1 MTKFKLK
8 EGIQENKL
16 LTSFSIFFVFIF
28 IFLGIWQI
36 ERAAHKEGLLKAFNS
51 EQESPPSIL
60 TDKAPEWSR
69 VFVDGI
75 FDSSKQILI
84 DNQIHNGKVGYKIFT
99 PFRFNNNQIVL
110 VDRGWIAQ
118 GQSRSDLP
126 QLDILEKESRII
138 ATVTSP
144 EQGVLAGSELL
155 TNEWPRVSQTK
166 SVEVIASA
174 FKEPILDIVLV
185 LDPGS
190 SQITEFIQIRPFA
203 ITPVKHY
210 GYAMQWFTMSI
221 VLFGMFL
228 YALIKRDK

>member
-8 EGIQENKL
+8 DQIQENKL
-16 LTSFSIFFVFIF
+16 LTSFSIFFVIVFV
-28 IFLGIWQI
+28 FLGVWQI
-36 ERAAHKEGLLKAFNS
+36 ERAAHKEGLLQAFNS
-51 EQESPPSIL
+51 EQESPPIRL
-60 TDKAPEWSR
+60 TSQSPDWSR

-75 FDSSKQILI
+75 FDSSRQILI
-84 DNQIHNGKVGYKIFT
+84 DNQIHKGRVGYKIFT
-99 PFRFNNNQIVL
+99 PFRFDDNKIVL

-126 QLDILEKESRII
+126 QLNILEKKSRII

-166 SVEVIASA
+166 AVEVIASA

-190 SQITEFIQIRPFA
+190 SQITEFIQIKPFA

-221 VLFGMFL
+221 VLLGMFL
-228 YALIKRDK
+228 YALKREK

>member
-8 EGIQENKL
+8 DQIQENKL
-16 LTSFSIFFVFIF
+16 LASFSIFFVIVFV
-28 IFLGIWQI
+28 FLGVWQI
-36 ERAAHKEGLLKAFNS
+36 ERAAHKEGLLQAFNS
-51 EQESPPSIL
+51 EQESPPIRL
-60 TDKAPEWSR
+60 TSQSPDWSR

-75 FDSSKQILI
+75 FDSTRQILI
-84 DNQIHNGKVGYKIFT
+84 DNQIHKGKVGYKIFT
-99 PFRFNNNQIVL
+99 PFRFDDNKIVL

-126 QLDILEKESRII
+126 QLNILEKKSRII

-166 SVEVIASA
+166 AVEVIASA

-190 SQITEFIQIRPFA
+190 SQITEFIQIKPFA

-221 VLFGMFL
+221 VLLGMFL
-228 YALIKRDK
+228 YALKREK

>member
-8 EGIQENKL
+8 DQIQENKL
-16 LTSFSIFFVFIF
+16 LASFSIFFVIVFV
-28 IFLGIWQI
+28 FLGLWQI
-36 ERAAHKEGLLKAFNS
+36 ERAAHKEGLLQAFNS
-51 EQESPPSIL
+51 EQESPPIRL
-60 TDKAPEWSR
+60 TSQSPDWSR

-75 FDSSKQILI
+75 FDSSRQILI
-84 DNQIHNGKVGYKIFT
+84 DNQIHKGKVGYKIFT
-99 PFRFNNNQIVL
+99 PFRFDDNKIVL

-126 QLDILEKESRII
+126 QLNILEKKSRII

-166 SVEVIASA
+166 AVEVIASA

-190 SQITEFIQIRPFA
+190 SQITEFIQIKPFA

-221 VLFGMFL
+221 VLLGMFL
-228 YALIKRDK
+228 YALKREK

>member
-8 EGIQENKL
+8 DQIQENKL
-16 LTSFSIFFVFIF
+16 LASFSIFFVIVFV
-28 IFLGIWQI
+28 FLGVWQI
-36 ERAAHKEGLLKAFNS
+36 ERAAHKEGLLQAFNS
-51 EQESPPSIL
+51 EQESPPTRL
-60 TDKAPEWSR
+60 TSQSPDWSR

-75 FDSSKQILI
+75 FDSSRQILI
-84 DNQIHNGKVGYKIFT
+84 DNQIHKGKVGYKIFT
-99 PFRFNNNQIVL
+99 PFRFDDNKIVL

-126 QLDILEKESRII
+126 QLNILEKKSRII

-166 SVEVIASA
+166 AVEVIASA

-190 SQITEFIQIRPFA
+190 SQITEFIQIKPFA

-221 VLFGMFL
+221 VLLGMFL
-228 YALIKRDK
+228 YALKREK

>member
-8 EGIQENKL
+8 DSLQENKL
-16 LTSFSIFFVFIF
+16 LTSFSIFFVFVF
-28 IFLGIWQI
+28 VFLGIWQI
-36 ERAAHKEGLLKAFNS
+36 ERAANKEGLLQDFNS
-51 EQESPPSIL
+51 EQESPPTRL
-60 TDKAPEWSR
+60 TSQSPNWSR
-69 VFVDGI
+69 VFVDGV
-75 FDSSKQILI
+75 FDSSRQILI

-99 PFRFNNNQIVL
+99 PFRFDDNKIVL
-110 VDRGWIAQ
+110 VDRGWIGQ

-126 QLDILEKESRII
+126 QLNILEKKSRII

-155 TNEWPRVSQTK
+155 TNEWPRVSQSK
-166 SVEVIASA
+166 AVEVIASA
-174 FKEPILDIVLV
+174 FNEPILDIVLV

-190 SQITEFIQIRPFA
+190 SQITEFIQIKPFA

-221 VLFGMFL
+221 VLLGMFL
-228 YALIKRDK
+228 YALKRER

>member
-8 EGIQENKL
+8 DSLQENKL
-16 LTSFSIFFVFIF
+16 LTSFSIFFVFVF
-28 IFLGIWQI
+28 VFLGIWQI
-36 ERAAHKEGLLKAFNS
+36 ERAANKQGLLQDFNS
-51 EQESPPSIL
+51 EQESPPTRL
-60 TDKAPEWSR
+60 TSQSPNWSR
-69 VFVDGI
+69 VFVDGV
-75 FDSSKQILI
+75 FDSSRQILI

-99 PFRFNNNQIVL
+99 PFRFDDNKIVL
-110 VDRGWIAQ
+110 VDRGWIGQ

-126 QLDILEKESRII
+126 QLNILEKKSRII

-155 TNEWPRVSQTK
+155 TNEWPRVSQSK
-166 SVEVIASA
+166 AVEVIASA
-174 FKEPILDIVLV
+174 FNEPILDIVLV

-190 SQITEFIQIRPFA
+190 SQITEFIQIKPFA

-221 VLFGMFL
+221 VLLGMFL
-228 YALIKRDK
+228 YALKREK

>member
-1 MTKFKLK
+1 MTKFKLTDQ
-8 EGIQENKL
+8 IQENKL
-16 LTSFSIFFVFIF
+16 LTSFSIFFVIVFV
-28 IFLGIWQI
+28 FLGVWQI
-36 ERAAHKEGLLKAFNS
+36 ERAAHKEGLLQAFNS
-51 EQESPPSIL
+51 EQESPPIRL
-60 TDKAPEWSR
+60 TSQSPDWSR

-75 FDSSKQILI
+75 FDSSRQILI
-84 DNQIHNGKVGYKIFT
+84 DNQIHKGKVGYKIFT
-99 PFRFNNNQIVL
+99 PFRFDDNKIVL

-126 QLDILEKESRII
+126 QLNILEKKSRII

-166 SVEVIASA
+166 AIEVIASA

-190 SQITEFIQIRPFA
+190 SQITEFIQIKPFA

-221 VLFGMFL
+221 VLLGMFL
-228 YALIKRDK
+228 YALKREK

>member
-8 EGIQENKL
+8 DQIQENKL
-16 LTSFSIFFVFIF
+16 LASFSIFFVIVFV
-28 IFLGIWQI
+28 FLGVWQI
-36 ERAAHKEGLLKAFNS
+36 ERAAHKEGLLQAFNS
-51 EQESPPSIL
+51 EQESPPIRL
-60 TDKAPEWSR
+60 TSQSPDWSR

-75 FDSSKQILI
+75 FDSSRQILI
-84 DNQIHNGKVGYKIFT
+84 DNQIHKGKVGYKIYT
-99 PFRFNNNQIVL
+99 PFRFDDNKIVL

-126 QLDILEKESRII
+126 QLNILEKKSRII

-166 SVEVIASA
+166 AVEVIASA

-190 SQITEFIQIRPFA
+190 SQITEFIQIKPFA

-221 VLFGMFL
+221 VLLGMFL
-228 YALIKRDK
+228 YALKREK

>member
-8 EGIQENKL
+8 DQIQENKL
-16 LTSFSIFFVFIF
+16 LASFSIFFVIVFV
-28 IFLGIWQI
+28 FLGVWQI
-36 ERAAHKEGLLKAFNS
+36 ERAAHKEGLLQAFNA
-51 EQESPPSIL
+51 EQESPPIRL
-60 TDKAPEWSR
+60 TSQSPDWSR

-75 FDSSKQILI
+75 FDSSRQILI
-84 DNQIHNGKVGYKIFT
+84 DNQIHKGKVGYKIFT
-99 PFRFNNNQIVL
+99 PFRFDDNKIVL

-126 QLDILEKESRII
+126 QLNILEKKSRII

-166 SVEVIASA
+166 AVEVIASA

-190 SQITEFIQIRPFA
+190 SQITEFIQIKPFA
-203 ITPVKHY
+203 MTPVKHY

-221 VLFGMFL
+221 VLLGMFL
-228 YALIKRDK
+228 YALKREK

>member
-1 MTKFKLK
+1 MTKLKLK
-8 EGIQENKL
+8 EALQENKL
-16 LTSFSIFFVFIF
+16 LTSFSIFFVFVF
-28 IFLGIWQI
+28 VFLGIWQI
-36 ERAAHKEGLLKAFNS
+36 ERAANKEGLLQDFNS
-51 EQESPPSIL
+51 EQESPPTRL
-60 TDKAPEWSR
+60 TSQSPNWSR
-69 VFVDGI
+69 VFVDGV
-75 FDSSKQILI
+75 FDSSRQILI

-99 PFRFNNNQIVL
+99 PFRFDDNKIVL

-126 QLDILEKESRII
+126 QLNILEKKSRII

-166 SVEVIASA
+166 AVEVIASA

-221 VLFGMFL
+221 VLLGMFL
-228 YALIKRDK
+228 YALKREK

>member
-1 MTKFKLK
+1 MTKFKLTDQ
-8 EGIQENKL
+8 IQENKL
-16 LTSFSIFFVFIF
+16 LASFSIFFVIVFV
-28 IFLGIWQI
+28 FLGVWQI
-36 ERAAHKEGLLKAFNS
+36 ERAAHKEGLLQAFNA
-51 EQESPPSIL
+51 EQESPPIRL
-60 TDKAPEWSR
+60 TSQSPDWSR

-75 FDSSKQILI
+75 FDSSRQILI
-84 DNQIHNGKVGYKIFT
+84 DNQIHKGKVGYKIFT
-99 PFRFNNNQIVL
+99 PFRFDDNKIVL

-126 QLDILEKESRII
+126 QLNILEKKSRII

-166 SVEVIASA
+166 AVEVIASA

-190 SQITEFIQIRPFA
+190 SQITEFIQIKPFA

-221 VLFGMFL
+221 VLLGMFL
-228 YALIKRDK
+228 YALKREK

>member
-8 EGIQENKL
+8 DSLQENKL
-16 LTSFSIFFVFIF
+16 LTSFSIFFVFVF
-28 IFLGIWQI
+28 VFLGIWQI
-36 ERAAHKEGLLKAFNS
+36 ERAANKEGLLQDFNS
-51 EQESPPSIL
+51 EQESPPTRL
-60 TDKAPEWSR
+60 TSQSPNWSR
-69 VFVDGI
+69 VFVDGV
-75 FDSSKQILI
+75 FDSSRQILI

-99 PFRFNNNQIVL
+99 PFRFDDNKIVL
-110 VDRGWIAQ
+110 VDRGWIGQ

-126 QLDILEKESRII
+126 QLNILEKKSRII

-155 TNEWPRVSQTK
+155 TNEWPRVSQSK
-166 SVEVIASA
+166 AVEVIASA
-174 FKEPILDIVLV
+174 FNEPILDIVLV

-190 SQITEFIQIRPFA
+190 SQITEFIQIKPFA

-221 VLFGMFL
+221 VLLGMFL
-228 YALIKRDK
+228 YALKIEK

>member
-1 MTKFKLK
+1 MTKFKLTDQ
-8 EGIQENKL
+8 IQENKL
-16 LTSFSIFFVFIF
+16 LASFSIFFVIVFV
-28 IFLGIWQI
+28 FLGVWQI
-36 ERAAHKEGLLKAFNS
+36 ERAAHKEGLLQAFNS
-51 EQESPPSIL
+51 EQESPPIRL
-60 TDKAPEWSR
+60 TSQSPDWSR

-75 FDSSKQILI
+75 FDSSRQILI
-84 DNQIHNGKVGYKIFT
+84 DNQIHKGKVGYKIFT
-99 PFRFNNNQIVL
+99 PFRFDDNKIVL

-126 QLDILEKESRII
+126 QLNILEKKSRII

-166 SVEVIASA
+166 AVEVIALA

-190 SQITEFIQIRPFA
+190 SQITEFIQIKPFA

-221 VLFGMFL
+221 VLLGMFL
-228 YALIKRDK
+228 YALKREK

>member
-8 EGIQENKL
+8 DSLQENKL
-16 LTSFSIFFVFIF
+16 LTSFSIFFVFVF
-28 IFLGIWQI
+28 VFLGIWQI
-36 ERAAHKEGLLKAFNS
+36 ERAANKEALLQDFNS
-51 EQESPPSIL
+51 EQESPPTRL
-60 TDKAPEWSR
+60 TSQSPNWSR
-69 VFVDGI
+69 VFVDGV
-75 FDSSKQILI
+75 FDSSRQILI

-99 PFRFNNNQIVL
+99 PFRFDDNKIVL
-110 VDRGWIAQ
+110 VDRGWIGQ

-126 QLDILEKESRII
+126 QLNILEKKSRII

-155 TNEWPRVSQTK
+155 TNEWPRVSQSK
-166 SVEVIASA
+166 AVEVIASA
-174 FKEPILDIVLV
+174 FNEPILDIVLV

-190 SQITEFIQIRPFA
+190 SQITEFIQIKPFA

-221 VLFGMFL
+221 VLLGMFL
-228 YALIKRDK
+228 FALKREK

>member
-8 EGIQENKL
+8 DSLQENKL
-16 LTSFSIFFVFIF
+16 LTSFSIVFVFVF
-28 IFLGIWQI
+28 VFLGIWQI
-36 ERAAHKEGLLKAFNS
+36 ERAANKEGLLQDFNS
-51 EQESPPSIL
+51 EQESPPTRL
-60 TDKAPEWSR
+60 TSQSPNWSR
-69 VFVDGI
+69 VFVDGV
-75 FDSSKQILI
+75 FDSSRQILI

-99 PFRFNNNQIVL
+99 PFRFDENKIVL
-110 VDRGWIAQ
+110 VDRGWIGQ

-126 QLDILEKESRII
+126 QLNILEKKSRII

-155 TNEWPRVSQTK
+155 TNEWPRVSQSK
-166 SVEVIASA
+166 AVEVIASA
-174 FKEPILDIVLV
+174 FNEPILDIVLV

-190 SQITEFIQIRPFA
+190 SQITEFIQIKPFA

-221 VLFGMFL
+221 VLLGMFL
-228 YALIKRDK
+228 YALKREK

>member
-8 EGIQENKL
+8 DQIQENKL
-16 LTSFSIFFVFIF
+16 LTSFSIFFVIVFV
-28 IFLGIWQI
+28 FLGVWQI
-36 ERAAHKEGLLKAFNS
+36 ERAAHKEGLLQAFNA
-51 EQESPPSIL
+51 EQESPPIRL
-60 TDKAPEWSR
+60 TNQSPDWSR

-75 FDSSKQILI
+75 FDSSRQILI
-84 DNQIHNGKVGYKIFT
+84 DNQIHKGKVGYKIFT
-99 PFRFNNNQIVL
+99 PFRFDDNKIVL

-126 QLDILEKESRII
+126 QLNILEKKSRII

-166 SVEVIASA
+166 AVEVIASA

-190 SQITEFIQIRPFA
+190 SQITEFIQIKPFA

-221 VLFGMFL
+221 VLLGMFL
-228 YALIKRDK
+228 YALKREK

>member
-8 EGIQENKL
+8 DQIQENKL
-16 LTSFSIFFVFIF
+16 LTSFSIFFVIVFV
-28 IFLGIWQI
+28 FLGVWQI
-36 ERAAHKEGLLKAFNS
+36 ERAAHKEGLLQAFNA
-51 EQESPPSIL
+51 EQESPPIRL
-60 TDKAPEWSR
+60 TSQSPDWSR

-75 FDSSKQILI
+75 FDSSRQILI
-84 DNQIHNGKVGYKIFT
+84 DNQIHKGKVGYKIFK
-99 PFRFNNNQIVL
+99 PFRFDDNKIVL

-126 QLDILEKESRII
+126 QLNILEKKSRII

-166 SVEVIASA
+166 AVEVIASA

-190 SQITEFIQIRPFA
+190 SQITEFIQIKPFA

-221 VLFGMFL
+221 VLLGMFL
-228 YALIKRDK
+228 YALKREK

>member
-8 EGIQENKL
+8 DQIQENKL
-16 LTSFSIFFVFIF
+16 LTSFSIFFVIVFV
-28 IFLGIWQI
+28 FLGVWQI
-36 ERAAHKEGLLKAFNS
+36 ERAAHKEGLLQAFNA
-51 EQESPPSIL
+51 EQESPPIRL
-60 TDKAPEWSR
+60 TSQPPDWSR

-75 FDSSKQILI
+75 FDSSRQILI
-84 DNQIHNGKVGYKIFT
+84 DNQIHKGNVGYKIFT
-99 PFRFNNNQIVL
+99 PFRFDDNKIVL

-126 QLDILEKESRII
+126 QLNILEKKSRII

-144 EQGVLAGSELL
+144 EQGVIAGSELL

-166 SVEVIASA
+166 AVEVIASA

-190 SQITEFIQIRPFA
+190 SQITEFIQIKPFA

-221 VLFGMFL
+221 VLLGMFL
-228 YALIKRDK
+228 YALKREK

>member
-8 EGIQENKL
+8 DSLQENKL
-16 LTSFSIFFVFIF
+16 LTSFSIFFVFVF
-28 IFLGIWQI
+28 VFLGIWQI
-36 ERAAHKEGLLKAFNS
+36 ERAANKEALLQDFNS
-51 EQESPPSIL
+51 EQESPPTRL
-60 TDKAPEWSR
+60 TSQSPNWSR
-69 VFVDGI
+69 VFVDGV
-75 FDSSKQILI
+75 FDSSRQILI

-99 PFRFNNNQIVL
+99 PFRFDDNKIVL
-110 VDRGWIAQ
+110 VDRGWIGQ

-126 QLDILEKESRII
+126 QLNILEKKSRII

-155 TNEWPRVSQTK
+155 TNEWPRVSQSK
-166 SVEVIASA
+166 AVEVIALA
-174 FKEPILDIVLV
+174 FNEPILDIVLV

-190 SQITEFIQIRPFA
+190 SQITEFIQIKPFA

-221 VLFGMFL
+221 VLLGMFL
-228 YALIKRDK
+228 YALKREK

>member
-8 EGIQENKL
+8 ESLQENKL
-16 LTSFSIFFVFIF
+16 LTSFSIFFVFVF
-28 IFLGIWQI
+28 VFLGIWQI
-36 ERAAHKEGLLKAFNS
+36 ERAANKEGLLQDFNS
-51 EQESPPSIL
+51 EQESPPTRL
-60 TDKAPEWSR
+60 TSQSPNWSR
-69 VFVDGI
+69 VFVDGV
-75 FDSSKQILI
+75 FDSSRQILI

-99 PFRFNNNQIVL
+99 PFRFDENKIVL
-110 VDRGWIAQ
+110 VDRGWIGQ

-126 QLDILEKESRII
+126 QLNILEKKSRII

-155 TNEWPRVSQTK
+155 TNEWPRVSQSK
-166 SVEVIASA
+166 AVDVIASA
-174 FKEPILDIVLV
+174 FNEPILDIVLV

-190 SQITEFIQIRPFA
+190 SQITEFIQIKPFA

-221 VLFGMFL
+221 VLLGMFL
-228 YALIKRDK
+228 YALKREK

>member
-8 EGIQENKL
+8 DQIQENKL
-16 LTSFSIFFVFIF
+16 LTSFSIFFVIVFV
-28 IFLGIWQI
+28 FLGVWQI
-36 ERAAHKEGLLKAFNS
+36 ERAAHKEGLLQAFNS
-51 EQESPPSIL
+51 EQESPPTRL
-60 TDKAPEWSR
+60 TSQSSDWSR

-75 FDSSKQILI
+75 FDSSRQILI
-84 DNQIHNGKVGYKIFT
+84 DNQIHKGKVGYKIFT
-99 PFRFNNNQIVL
+99 PFRFDDNKIVL

-126 QLDILEKESRII
+126 QLNILEKKSRII

-166 SVEVIASA
+166 AVEVIASA

-190 SQITEFIQIRPFA
+190 SQITEFIQIKPFA

-221 VLFGMFL
+221 VLLGMFL
-228 YALIKRDK
+228 YALKREK

>member
-8 EGIQENKL
+8 DSLQENKL
-16 LTSFSIFFVFIF
+16 LTSFSIFFVFVF
-28 IFLGIWQI
+28 VFLGIWQI
-36 ERAAHKEGLLKAFNS
+36 ERAANKEGLLQDFNS
-51 EQESPPSIL
+51 EQESPPTRL
-60 TDKAPEWSR
+60 TSQSPNWSR
-69 VFVDGI
+69 VFVDGV
-75 FDSSKQILI
+75 FDSSRQILI

-99 PFRFNNNQIVL
+99 PFRFDENKIVL
-110 VDRGWIAQ
+110 VDRGWIGQ

-126 QLDILEKESRII
+126 QLNILEKKSRII

-155 TNEWPRVSQTK
+155 TNEWPRVSQSK
-166 SVEVIASA
+166 AVEVIASA
-174 FKEPILDIVLV
+174 FNEPILDIVLV

-190 SQITEFIQIRPFA
+190 SQITEFIQIKPFA

-221 VLFGMFL
+221 VLLGMFL
-228 YALIKRDK
+228 YALKRER

>member
-8 EGIQENKL
+8 DQIQENKL
-16 LTSFSIFFVFIF
+16 LAFFSISFVIVFVF
-28 IFLGIWQI
+28 LGVWQI
-36 ERAAHKEGLLKAFNS
+36 ERAAHKEGLLQAFNS
-51 EQESPPSIL
+51 EQESPPIRL
-60 TDKAPEWSR
+60 TSQSPDWSR

-75 FDSSKQILI
+75 FDSSRQILI
-84 DNQIHNGKVGYKIFT
+84 DNQIHKGKVGYKIFT
-99 PFRFNNNQIVL
+99 PFRFDDNKIVL

-118 GQSRSDLP
+118 GKSRSDLP
-126 QLDILEKESRII
+126 QLNVLEKKSRII
-138 ATVTSP
+138 GTVTSP

-166 SVEVIASA
+166 AVEVIASA

-190 SQITEFIQIRPFA
+190 SQITEFIQIKPFA

-221 VLFGMFL
+221 VLLGMFL
-228 YALIKRDK
+228 YALKREK

>member
-8 EGIQENKL
+8 DQIQENKL
-16 LTSFSIFFVFIF
+16 LASFSIFFVIVFV
-28 IFLGIWQI
+28 FLGVWQI
-36 ERAAHKEGLLKAFNS
+36 ERAAHKEGLLQAFNS
-51 EQESPPSIL
+51 EQESPPIRL
-60 TDKAPEWSR
+60 TSQSPDWSR

-75 FDSSKQILI
+75 FDSSRQILI
-84 DNQIHNGKVGYKIFT
+84 DNQIHKGKVGYKIFT
-99 PFRFNNNQIVL
+99 PFRFDDNKIVL

-126 QLDILEKESRII
+126 QLNILEKKSRII

-166 SVEVIASA
+166 AVEVIASA

-190 SQITEFIQIRPFA
+190 SQITEFIQIKPFA

-221 VLFGMFL
+221 VLLGMFL
-228 YALIKRDK
+228 YALKRDK

>member
-8 EGIQENKL
+8 DQIQENKL
-16 LTSFSIFFVFIF
+16 LTSFSIFFVIVFV
-28 IFLGIWQI
+28 FLGVWQI
-36 ERAAHKEGLLKAFNS
+36 ERAAHKEGLLQAFNA
-51 EQESPPSIL
+51 EQESPPIRL
-60 TDKAPEWSR
+60 TSQSPDWSR

-75 FDSSKQILI
+75 FDSSRQILI
-84 DNQIHNGKVGYKIFT
+84 DNQIHKGRVGYKIFT
-99 PFRFNNNQIVL
+99 PFRFDDNKIVL

-126 QLDILEKESRII
+126 QLKILEKKSRII

-166 SVEVIASA
+166 AVEVIASA

-190 SQITEFIQIRPFA
+190 SQITEFIQIKPFA
-203 ITPVKHY
+203 ITPLKHY

-221 VLFGMFL
+221 VLLGMFL
-228 YALIKRDK
+228 YALKREK

>member
-8 EGIQENKL
+8 DSLQENKL
-16 LTSFSIFFVFIF
+16 LTSFSIFFVLVFV
-28 IFLGIWQI
+28 FLGIWQI
-36 ERAAHKEGLLKAFNS
+36 ERAANKEGLLQDFNS
-51 EQESPPSIL
+51 EQESPPTRL
-60 TDKAPEWSR
+60 TSQSPNWSR
-69 VFVDGI
+69 VFVDGV
-75 FDSSKQILI
+75 FDSSRQILI

-99 PFRFNNNQIVL
+99 PFRFDDNKIVL
-110 VDRGWIAQ
+110 VDRGWIGQ

-126 QLDILEKESRII
+126 QLNILEKKSRII

-155 TNEWPRVSQTK
+155 TNEWPRVSQSK
-166 SVEVIASA
+166 AVEVIASA
-174 FKEPILDIVLV
+174 FNEPILDIVLV

-190 SQITEFIQIRPFA
+190 SQITEFIQIKPFA

-221 VLFGMFL
+221 VLLGMFL
-228 YALIKRDK
+228 YALKREK

>member
-8 EGIQENKL
+8 DQIQENKL
-16 LTSFSIFFVFIF
+16 LASFSIFFVIVFV
-28 IFLGIWQI
+28 FLGLWQI
-36 ERAAHKEGLLKAFNS
+36 ERAAHKEGLLQAFNS
-51 EQESPPSIL
+51 EQESPPIRL
-60 TDKAPEWSR
+60 TSQSPDWSR

-75 FDSSKQILI
+75 FDSSRQILI
-84 DNQIHNGKVGYKIFT
+84 DNQIHKGKVGYKIFT
-99 PFRFNNNQIVL
+99 PFRFDDNKIVL

-126 QLDILEKESRII
+126 QLNILEKKSRII

-166 SVEVIASA
+166 AIEVIASA

-190 SQITEFIQIRPFA
+190 SQITEFIQIKPFA

-221 VLFGMFL
+221 VLLGMFL
-228 YALIKRDK
+228 YALKREK

>member
-8 EGIQENKL
+8 DSLQENKL
-16 LTSFSIFFVFIF
+16 LTSFSIFFVFVF
-28 IFLGIWQI
+28 VFLGIWQI
-36 ERAAHKEGLLKAFNS
+36 ERAANKEGLLQDFNS
-51 EQESPPSIL
+51 EQESPPTRL
-60 TDKAPEWSR
+60 TSQSPNWSR
-69 VFVDGI
+69 VFVDGV
-75 FDSSKQILI
+75 FDSSRQILI

-99 PFRFNNNQIVL
+99 PFRFDDNKIVL
-110 VDRGWIAQ
+110 VDRGWIGQ

-126 QLDILEKESRII
+126 QLNILEKKSRII

-155 TNEWPRVSQTK
+155 TNEWPRVSQSK
-166 SVEVIASA
+166 AVEVIASA
-174 FKEPILDIVLV
+174 FNEPILDIVLV

-190 SQITEFIQIRPFA
+190 SQITEFIQIKPFA

-221 VLFGMFL
+221 VLLGMFL
-228 YALIKRDK
+228 FALKREK

>member
-8 EGIQENKL
+8 DQIQENKL
-16 LTSFSIFFVFIF
+16 LASFSIFFVIVFV
-28 IFLGIWQI
+28 FLGVWQI
-36 ERAAHKEGLLKAFNS
+36 ERAAHKEGLLQAFNS
-51 EQESPPSIL
+51 EQESPPIRL
-60 TDKAPEWSR
+60 TSQSPDWSR

-75 FDSSKQILI
+75 FDSSRQILI
-84 DNQIHNGKVGYKIFT
+84 DNQIHKGKVGYKIFT
-99 PFRFNNNQIVL
+99 PFRFDDNKIVL

-126 QLDILEKESRII
+126 QLKILEKKSRII

-166 SVEVIASA
+166 AVEVIASA

-190 SQITEFIQIRPFA
+190 SQITEFIQIKPFA

-221 VLFGMFL
+221 VPLGMFL
-228 YALIKRDK
+228 YALKREK

>member
-8 EGIQENKL
+8 DQIQENKL
-16 LTSFSIFFVFIF
+16 LASFSIFFVIVFV
-28 IFLGIWQI
+28 FLGVWQI
-36 ERAAHKEGLLKAFNS
+36 ERAAHKEGLLQAFNA
-51 EQESPPSIL
+51 EQESPPIRL
-60 TDKAPEWSR
+60 TSQSPDWSR

-75 FDSSKQILI
+75 FDSSRQILI
-84 DNQIHNGKVGYKIFT
+84 DNQIHKGKVGYKIFT
-99 PFRFNNNQIVL
+99 PFRFDDNKIVL

-126 QLDILEKESRII
+126 QLKILEKKSRII

-166 SVEVIASA
+166 AVEVIASA

-190 SQITEFIQIRPFA
+190 SQITEFIQIKPFA

-221 VLFGMFL
+221 VLLGMFL
-228 YALIKRDK
+228 YALKREK

>member
-8 EGIQENKL
+8 DQIQENKL
-16 LTSFSIFFVFIF
+16 LASFSIFFVIVFV
-28 IFLGIWQI
+28 FLGVWQI
-36 ERAAHKEGLLKAFNS
+36 ERAAHKEGLLQAFNS
-51 EQESPPSIL
+51 EQESPPIRL
-60 TDKAPEWSR
+60 TSQSPDWSR

-75 FDSSKQILI
+75 FDSSRQILI
-84 DNQIHNGKVGYKIFT
+84 DNQIHKGKVGYKIFT
-99 PFRFNNNQIVL
+99 PFRFADNKIVL

-126 QLDILEKESRII
+126 QLNILEKKSRII

-166 SVEVIASA
+166 AVEVIASA

-190 SQITEFIQIRPFA
+190 SQITEFIQIKPFA

-221 VLFGMFL
+221 VLLGMFL
-228 YALIKRDK
+228 YALKREK

>member
-8 EGIQENKL
+8 DSLQENKL
-16 LTSFSIFFVFIF
+16 LTSFSIFFVFVF
-28 IFLGIWQI
+28 VFLGIWQI
-36 ERAAHKEGLLKAFNS
+36 ERAANKEGLLQDFNT
-51 EQESPPSIL
+51 EQESPPTRL
-60 TDKAPEWSR
+60 TSQSPNWSR
-69 VFVDGI
+69 VFVDGV
-75 FDSSKQILI
+75 FDSSRQILI

-99 PFRFNNNQIVL
+99 PFRFDDNKIVL
-110 VDRGWIAQ
+110 VDRGWIGQ

-126 QLDILEKESRII
+126 QLNILEKKTRII

-155 TNEWPRVSQTK
+155 TNEWPRVSQSK
-166 SVEVIASA
+166 AVDVIASA
-174 FKEPILDIVLV
+174 FNEPILDIVLV

-190 SQITEFIQIRPFA
+190 SQITEFIQIKPFA

-221 VLFGMFL
+221 VLLGMFL
-228 YALIKRDK
+228 YALKREK

>member
-8 EGIQENKL
+8 DQIQENKL
-16 LTSFSIFFVFIF
+16 LAFFSIFFVIVFV
-28 IFLGIWQI
+28 FLGVWQI
-36 ERAAHKEGLLKAFNS
+36 ERAAHKEGLLQAFNS
-51 EQESPPSIL
+51 EQESPPIRL
-60 TDKAPEWSR
+60 TSQSPDWSR

-75 FDSSKQILI
+75 FDSSRQILI
-84 DNQIHNGKVGYKIFT
+84 DNQIHKGKVGYKIFT
-99 PFRFNNNQIVL
+99 PFRFDDNKIVL

-126 QLDILEKESRII
+126 QLNILEKKSRII
-138 ATVTSP
+138 GTVTSP

-166 SVEVIASA
+166 AVEVIASA

-190 SQITEFIQIRPFA
+190 SQITEFIQIKPFA

-221 VLFGMFL
+221 VLLGMFL
-228 YALIKRDK
+228 YALKREK